1 MMTTVMLTGSV
12 ATFMIGFLL
21 GDRRGVLHANAILDA
36 NWRELMKSIRE
47 DRSGFPPDTECE
59 DDTPRPTLH

>member
-1 MMTTVMLTGSV
+1 VLTGSV

-21 GDRRGVLHANAILDA
+21 GDRRGVKQANAILDA

-47 DRSGFPPDTECE
+47 DKTGFQSDA
-59 DDTPRPTLH
+59 DDGDDSTRPTLH